1 MGARIGYSHAPV
13 SSLARPG
20 QAGETPLRGWMTRRL
35 LDVGIHAGLLGFG
48 RGVGDDTDPRFERL
62 ATLCAV
68 TRGAV
73 MGSVFGAGGS
83 DRCVIL
89 IARGIGVDV
98 LPHPSTL
105 PAGGRADEMPS
116 AVAGPTHRKLR
127 GRPIQRPKA

>member
-35 LDVGIHAGLLGFG
+35 LDVGIHAELLGFG
-48 RGVGDDTDPRFERL
+48 RSVRDDTAPRFERL

-105 PAGGRADEMPS
+105 AASGCAGEIPS
-116 AVAGPTHRKLR
+116 GVAEPTHREFR
-127 GRPIQRPKA
+127 GRSVQRPNE